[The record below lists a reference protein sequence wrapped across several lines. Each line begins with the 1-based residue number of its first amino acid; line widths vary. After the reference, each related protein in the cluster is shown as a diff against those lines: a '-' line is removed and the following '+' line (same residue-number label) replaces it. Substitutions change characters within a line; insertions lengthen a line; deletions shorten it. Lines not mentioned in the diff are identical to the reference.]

1 MLTSR
6 NDDVLND
13 TAKQLVIIKQQ
24 KEKIL
29 DKLFKN
35 ETAKGSEGRDMS
47 VPSTKKRKLHWLK
60 NAMVLQASGSG
71 TPAHVSSCTT
81 DMR

>member
-13 TAKQLVIIKQQ
+13 AAKQLVIIKQQ
-24 KEKIL
+24 KEKVL

-47 VPSTKKRKLHWLK
+47 VPSTKKRKLH
-60 NAMVLQASGSG
+60 
-71 TPAHVSSCTT
+71 
-81 DMR
+81 